1 MLVQHKARAT
11 TKGELGARGIANMKY
26 SVALINLGKSW
37 DFGMVHQ
44 LDTKLFAVLVEE
56 SVRRIGDFNAQGL
69 DNTG

>member
-1 MLVQHKARAT
+1 
-11 TKGELGARGIANMKY
+11 MKY

-37 DFGMVHQ
+37 DFWMVHQ

-56 SVRRIGDFNAQGL
+56 SVRRIEDFNAQGL